1 MCVYHYLE
9 NQLMDEHMQS
19 YLCHY
24 KLITRLT
31 SVEKMLNG
39 FLRDVLLLKIN
50 YCETMRQ

>member
-1 MCVYHYLE
+1 MCVHHYFE

-24 KLITRLT
+24 KLITSLT
-31 SVEKMLNG
+31 RTDEMSNG

-50 YCETMRQ
+50 CCETMRQ